1 MFGYYIFIVS
11 NVIDFYRKIHFEK
24 CSMWFYRDWLI
35 KFYFFKNSNDK
46 KKDWNLILYCLITW
60 VERYNASRCIF
71 ILNVLKLIIN
81 RCPDKSEYLKKEE
94 GEK

>member
-1 MFGYYIFIVS
+1 MLLDAF
-11 NVIDFYRKIHFEK
+11 
-24 CSMWFYRDWLI
+24 
-35 KFYFFKNSNDK
+35 
-46 KKDWNLILYCLITW
+46 
-60 VERYNASRCIF
+60 F